1 MGWSYMTRLLKTP
14 ITGCNVAPVDSS
26 RIDMLAGLS
35 RCDSFRIPP
44 AFCASAGPPAAI
56 TASKALVKVVIKSF
70 NGIVPLALFVE
81 PDVFS
86 AIAAE
91 NAIDH
96 RRQPLD
102 VRLQQVRRG
111 NRR

>member
-1 MGWSYMTRLLKTP
+1 
-14 ITGCNVAPVDSS
+14 
-26 RIDMLAGLS
+26 MLAGLS

-56 TASKALVKVVIKSF
+56 TASNALVKVIIKSF

-86 AIAAE
+86 AIAVE
-91 NAIDH
+91 KCY
-96 RRQPLD
+96 
-102 VRLQQVRRG
+102 
-111 NRR
+111 